1 LFPSIALPK
10 LTIPVKGDTATVP
23 VQCLVVNCAGVLN
36 LQSMPLAGA
45 ASVARKHKTT
55 KPKVVSYGTA
65 SFSLKAG
72 ATGKVKVKLDAAG
85 RKLVKA
91 HSKTKV
97 WANVRFTTG
106 AGKPKSTR
114 VTLKR

>member
-1 LFPSIALPK
+1 L
-10 LTIPVKGDTATVP
+10 VP
-23 VQCLVVNCAGVLN
+23 IQCLAVDCAGILN
-36 LQSMPLAGA
+36 LQSAQLAGA
-45 ASVARKHKTT
+45 ARTAAKHKST

-72 ATGKVKVKLDAAG
+72 TTGKVKVKLNAAG

-91 HSKTKV
+91 HKNSKV
-97 WANVRFTTG
+97 WANVRFT
-106 AGKPKSTR
+106 AGGGRLKSTR